1 MNKLAYSYLRFSTPE
16 QAGGDSHRR
25 QLDLARTYAARHGL
39 LLDAGLS
46 FRDLG
51 MSAFHGRNVREGALR
66 AFLAAVELGGTAA
79 RLGVVTLSGLIRS
92 EARLVLAGIR
102 HETVPPYATHH
113 AAWRPTM
120 LRPPI
125 LRQFPQDVADYL
137 AGRGMGL
144 ARAAEMNQ
152 HPGPAHVI
160 ELRDK
165 LALTPEQEA
174 AARAAFTRME
184 AAAKALGAELVERER
199 TLDQAFAQRAITDT
213 GLAEQ
218 TAAIGMVQGRVRDVH
233 LAAHIAMR
241 HILTPEQVTRYD
253 ELRGYAGNPTTS
265 TPAQHGH
272 GSQAH

>member
-1 MNKLAYSYLRFSTPE
+1 M
-16 QAGGDSHRR
+16 RR
-25 QLDLARTYAARHGL
+25 TA
-39 LLDAGLS
+39 
-46 FRDLG
+46 
-51 MSAFHGRNVREGALR
+51 V
-66 AFLAAVELGGTAA
+66 LAAMLAAASTGPALAQSGGYAGQQTREIKA
-79 RLGVVTLSGLIRS
+79 LSS
-92 EARLVLAGIR
+92 
-102 HETVPPYATHH
+102 
-113 AAWRPTM
+113 
-120 LRPPI
+120 
-125 LRQFPQDVADYL
+125 QDVADYL

-144 ARAAEMNQ
+144 ARAAELNQ

-199 TLDQAFAQRAITDT
+199 AVDQAFAERAITDA

-218 TAAIGMVQGRVRDVH
+218 TAAIGTLQGRVRGVH

-265 TPAQHGH
+265 APAQHGH
-272 GSQAH
+272 GSRAH